1 MPDYPET
8 AYVTLAPNWVCETM
22 SDSTRDL
29 DLNGKRP
36 VYAREGIPHLWLVD
50 PVDRTLEAF
59 EVHEGQWLRIA
70 SVKDNEPVST
80 RPFDAITFSLDEL
93 WP

>member
-1 MPDYPET
+1 
-8 AYVTLAPNWVCETM
+8 M
-22 SDSTRDL
+22 SDTTREL
-29 DLNGKRP
+29 DLNCKRP

-70 SVKDNEPVST
+70 SVKDDESVST
-80 RPFDAITFSLDEL
+80 RPFDAITFRLGEL
-93 WP
+93 WS